1 MKAQEASPASE
12 SNCLSGYGEV
22 TSSETQKLL
31 TSEVWFNFAVT
42 TGWWGVWADFI
53 CPHPDKAEV
62 GRDSD
67 SKLDLPEASE
77 LVFGSLKQS
86 EG

>member
-1 MKAQEASPASE
+1 M
-12 SNCLSGYGEV
+12 
-22 TSSETQKLL
+22 L
-31 TSEVWFNFAVT
+31 TSEVWFNSAVI

-86 EG
+86 EGWARDARRQRETEASVKCFIL